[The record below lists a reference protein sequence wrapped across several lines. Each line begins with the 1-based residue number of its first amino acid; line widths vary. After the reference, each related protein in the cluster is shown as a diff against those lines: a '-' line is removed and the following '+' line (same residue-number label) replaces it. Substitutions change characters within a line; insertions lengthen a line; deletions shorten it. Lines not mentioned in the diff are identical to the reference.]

1 MAGHGAPTTGPT
13 TSTET
18 TAQSSGRVRRRAAD
32 EDQPAGLTF
41 VSFWRAGAPEFCQ
54 ATRIA
59 FRVAASR
66 VNLTADYTP
75 TTTACSHC
83 GDDCPAQP
91 VLLQDK
97 PFCCQGCRAVY
108 ELLDANNLCQY
119 YALGDEHPGQKI
131 KPVELPGRFDYLD
144 EDSVQAQLLSF
155 RSERLARLTLH
166 LPQMHCA
173 SCIYL
178 LEQLYRLDAGVTEA
192 RVNFLRKE
200 ISLSYR
206 PDQTTLKAVVQLLTS
221 LGYEPQITLAEL
233 GAQPNE
239 GNRRIYYQLGLAG
252 FCFGNVML
260 LAFPDYLSFTG
271 ELAAQFGR
279 FFGYLSLLLALPV
292 LLYSAQGF
300 YRSAWAGLRQRYINL
315 DFPISL
321 GLTSLFA
328 VSCYEVLT
336 QHGAGY
342 FDSFTGLVFFMLI
355 GQWVQRRTYD
365 ALRFDRDF
373 TSYFP
378 VAVTL
383 LTAEG
388 EKSVSVKELRV
399 GQRIRVRNQEV
410 VPADAMLMRGRGQ
423 IDYSFVTGESVPVAR
438 VAGEVVYAGGRQVG
452 EAVEL
457 EVVREV
463 SQGYLTQLWNNPA
476 FQKADKQT
484 LETYANKVGRYFVAA
499 TLLIAAG
506 AVAYWLP
513 RDEQMMWRAFTS
525 VLVIACPCALSLA
538 TPFALGSA
546 LTVFGRHKFYL
557 KNAAVTETLGRA
569 TTIVFDKTGTLTDVG
584 QSAVEYF
591 GPMLTRREQQAVAAV
606 VAQSTHPLS
615 LRLAQEL
622 PAGAAGVADFAE
634 VPGQG
639 LRGVVD
645 GLLVKV
651 GSAAFVGVE
660 LRTQNLELRGG
671 SGIKPAA
678 SLAQD
683 LSTEQSI
690 GAAAAAAPETTDN
703 LQSRVYV
710 SLGGDL
716 EGCFVL
722 RNVYR
727 AELRPV
733 LADLG
738 RRYRLAVLSGDNDTE
753 QPRLRELF
761 GPEAELRFRQ
771 TPQQKL
777 DYVAELRSRGETVIM
792 VGDGLNDAGALQQA
806 DAGIALT
813 DTLSNFSPACD
824 AILDAQSFGRL
835 GTFLRFTQDCLQVV
849 LATFVLSFVYNGIGL
864 GLAVQGRFT
873 PIVSAIL
880 MPISS
885 LSVMLFA
892 TALTRYAAYRRNL

>member
-1 MAGHGAPTTGPT
+1 MN
-13 TSTET
+13 T
-18 TAQSSGRVRRRAAD
+18 TA
-32 EDQPAGLTF
+32 EHTH
-41 VSFWRAGAPEFCQ
+41 
-54 ATRIA
+54 
-59 FRVAASR
+59 
-66 VNLTADYTP
+66 
-75 TTTACSHC
+75 TTTACTHC
-83 GDDCPAQP
+83 GDDCPEQP
-91 VLLQDK
+91 IMLLDK
-97 PFCCQGCRAVY
+97 AFCCQGCKAVY
-108 ELLDANNLCQY
+108 ELLDANNLCRY
-119 YALGDEHPGQKI
+119 YSLSDEHPGQKVQA
-131 KPVELPGRFDYLD
+131 VELPGRFDYLT
-144 EDSVQAQLLSF
+144 EESVQAQLLSF
-155 RSERLARLTLH
+155 RSEKLARLTLH

-178 LEQLYRLDAGVTEA
+178 LENLYKLNPGVAES

-200 ISLSYR
+200 ISISYL
-206 PDQTTLKAVVQLLTS
+206 PAETSLKDVVKLLAA

-233 GAQPNE
+233 GAQPHH
-239 GNRRIYYQLGLAG
+239 GSRRIYYQLGLAG

-260 LAFPDYLSFTG
+260 LAFPDYLSFTDQ
-271 ELAAQFGR
+271 LAHEFGH
-279 FFGYLSLLLALPV
+279 FFGYLSLMLALPV
-292 LLYSAQGF
+292 LLYAAQDF

-328 VSCYEVLT
+328 VSTYEVLT
-336 QHGAGY
+336 HSGAGY

-355 GQWVQRRTYD
+355 GKWVQQRTYD

-383 LTAEG
+383 LTPEG

-410 VPADAMLMRGRGQ
+410 IPADAMLMRGTGQ
-423 IDYSFVTGESVPVAR
+423 IDYSFVSGESVPVAK

-476 FQKADKQT
+476 FQKAEKQT

-506 AVAYWLP
+506 AIAYWLP
-513 RDEQMMWRAFTS
+513 RDQQMMWRAFTS

-546 LTVFGRHKFYL
+546 LTVFGRHKFFL
-557 KNAAVTETLGRA
+557 KNAAVAETLGRA
-569 TTIVFDKTGTLTDVG
+569 TTIVFDKTGTLTDVK
-584 QSAVEYF
+584 QSAVEYV
-591 GPMLTRREQQAVAAV
+591 GPTLTVRDQQAVAAV

-615 LRLAQEL
+615 LRLTQEL
-622 PAGAAGVADFAE
+622 PAGLLAVRDFVE

-639 LRGVVD
+639 LRGMVD
-645 GLLVKV
+645 GLLIKV
-651 GSAAFVGVE
+651 GSAAFVGA
-660 LRTQNLELRGG
+660 G
-671 SGIKPAA
+671 PAGKQA
-678 SLAQD
+678 SKTA
-683 LSTEQSI
+683 
-690 GAAAAAAPETTDN
+690 DN
-703 LQSRVYV
+703 MQSRVYV
-710 SLGGDL
+710 SRAGDL
-716 EGCFVL
+716 NGCFVF

-727 AELRPV
+727 QELRAV

-753 QPRLRELF
+753 QERLRELF
-761 GPEAELRFRQ
+761 GPQAELRFRQ

-777 DYVAELRSRGETVIM
+777 DYIAELKRQGQTVIM
-792 VGDGLNDAGALQQA
+792 MGDGLNDAGALQQA

-824 AILDAQSFGRL
+824 AILDAASFGRL
-835 GTFLRFTQDCLQVV
+835 STFLKFTQDCLQVV
-849 LATFVLSFVYNGIGL
+849 LATFVLSFVYNGLGL
-864 GLAVQGRFT
+864 GLAVQGKFT

-885 LSVMLFA
+885 LSVMVFA
-892 TALTRYAAYRRNL
+892 TLLVRYAAHRRQL

>member
-1 MAGHGAPTTGPT
+1 MNTTAAPTR
-13 TSTET
+13 
-18 TAQSSGRVRRRAAD
+18 TA
-32 EDQPAGLTF
+32 
-41 VSFWRAGAPEFCQ
+41 
-54 ATRIA
+54 
-59 FRVAASR
+59 
-66 VNLTADYTP
+66 
-75 TTTACSHC
+75 TACAHC
-83 GDDCPAQP
+83 GDDCPDEPIRLSA
-91 VLLQDK
+91 K
-97 PFCCQGCRAVY
+97 PGLSFCCQGCKAVY

-119 YALGDEHPGQKI
+119 YAFGEERPGQKI

-144 EDSVQAQLLSF
+144 ADSVQAQLLSF
-155 RSERLARLTLH
+155 RSPELARLTLH

-178 LEQLYRLDAGVTEA
+178 LEHLYQLDAGVTEA

-200 ISLSYR
+200 ISLGYR
-206 PDQTTLKAVVQLLTS
+206 PAETSLKAVVTLLAS

-233 GAQPNE
+233 GAQPHR
-239 GNRRIYYQLGLAG
+239 GSRRLYYQLGLAG

-260 LAFPDYLSFTG
+260 LAFPDYLSFTD
-271 ELAAQFGR
+271 ELAHEFGR

-292 LLYSAQGF
+292 LLYAAQGF

-328 VSCYEVLT
+328 VSSYEVLT
-336 QHGAGY
+336 QHGPGY

-355 GQWVQRRTYD
+355 GQWVQQRTYD

-383 LTAEG
+383 LTADG

-410 VPADAMLMRGRGQ
+410 IPADAMLMRGSGQ
-423 IDYSFVTGESVPVAR
+423 IDYSFVTGESVPVAK

-476 FQKADKQT
+476 FHKAEKQT

-506 AVAYWLP
+506 AILYWYP

-546 LTVFGRHKFYL
+546 LTVFGRHRFFL
-557 KNAAVTETLGRA
+557 KNAAVAETLGRA
-569 TTIVFDKTGTLTDVG
+569 TTIVFDKTGTLTDVRR
-584 QSAVEYF
+584 SAVEYC
-591 GPMLTRREQQAVAAV
+591 GPVLTEREQQAVAAV

-615 LRLAQEL
+615 LRLLQEL
-622 PAGAAGVADFAE
+622 PASTLSVTDFVE

-639 LRGVVD
+639 LRGVV
-645 GLLVKV
+645 GGVLVKV
-651 GSAAFVGVE
+651 GSAAFVGADADLVTAE
-660 LRTQNLELRGG
+660 TSAAPAQGLNLGQ
-671 SGIKPAA
+671 SI
-678 SLAQD
+678 
-683 LSTEQSI
+683 EQSA
-690 GAAAAAAPETTDN
+690 GEPETNATAADTTDN
-703 LQSRVYV
+703 LQSRVYL
-710 SLGGDL
+710 SLAGDL
-716 EGCFVL
+716 HGCYFF

-727 AELRPV
+727 QELGPV

-738 RRYRLAVLSGDNDTE
+738 RRYRLAVLSGDNDSE
-753 QPRLRELF
+753 QDRLRELF

-777 DYVAELRSRGETVIM
+777 DYVAALKARGETVVM

-813 DTLSNFSPACD
+813 DTLTNFSPACD
-824 AILDAQSFGRL
+824 AILDAGSFGRL
-835 GTFLRFTQDCLQVV
+835 GSFLRFTQDCLQVV
-849 LATFVLSFVYNGIGL
+849 LATFVLSFVYNGLGL

-885 LSVMLFA
+885 LSVMVFA
-892 TALTRYAAYRRNL
+892 TLLVRYAAYRRQL